1 MDILLTKKGY
11 CPSTANDPTTRH
23 HTERAG
29 IFDRVQL
36 PQEQTNTQPLL
47 RGHTNFVS
55 HSQSSYAMRS
65 RYDDNHKRYNSRDG
79 AKKYHKE
86 IETYHSR
93 SGDGAYHS
101 LADEKANYHSDRVIR
116 TRDRRPGNSRYSNSK
131 YRTRPYVR
139 KQELTWRE
147 RQRTEKPR
155 KMENDNLTNAL
166 NSSGITQSG
175 KLSTEGP
182 REIGGHQESKENDDL
197 VVERQ
202 EKRLARTIVTPSRT
216 VALTANVTFR
226 AKEIAQSLSLSPKT
240 SYLNEDALV
249 IGALSDMEIADKHD
263 DEMMEGEVQNDD
275 LLGIDL
281 WR

>member
-1 MDILLTKKGY
+1 
-11 CPSTANDPTTRH
+11 
-23 HTERAG
+23 
-29 IFDRVQL
+29 
-36 PQEQTNTQPLL
+36 
-47 RGHTNFVS
+47 
-55 HSQSSYAMRS
+55 
-65 RYDDNHKRYNSRDG
+65 
-79 AKKYHKE
+79 
-86 IETYHSR
+86 
-93 SGDGAYHS
+93 
-101 LADEKANYHSDRVIR
+101 
-116 TRDRRPGNSRYSNSK
+116 
-131 YRTRPYVR
+131 
-139 KQELTWRE
+139 
-147 RQRTEKPR
+147 
-155 KMENDNLTNAL
+155 MENDNLTNAL

-281 WR
+281 MEIEAGHVSSNIVESSRHPGDTSYGRSKSKKNGTKMCVPLGIQSKKTRFLRRGSPSARSNRHSRPSHHESSRKPREILTKGDGSSKGVGLMGPKYPSKHHP

>member
-1 MDILLTKKGY
+1 
-11 CPSTANDPTTRH
+11 
-23 HTERAG
+23 
-29 IFDRVQL
+29 
-36 PQEQTNTQPLL
+36 
-47 RGHTNFVS
+47 
-55 HSQSSYAMRS
+55 
-65 RYDDNHKRYNSRDG
+65 
-79 AKKYHKE
+79 
-86 IETYHSR
+86 
-93 SGDGAYHS
+93 
-101 LADEKANYHSDRVIR
+101 
-116 TRDRRPGNSRYSNSK
+116 
-131 YRTRPYVR
+131 
-139 KQELTWRE
+139 
-147 RQRTEKPR
+147 
-155 KMENDNLTNAL
+155 MENDNLTNAL

-182 REIGGHQESKENDDL
+182 REIGGQQESKGNDDL